1 MNNHKT
7 VSSKLQLQEL
17 NFDKIKFKRI
27 GEKNENKIEQKI
39 IVKIGE
45 NKDREFYKVVLEL
58 ITNKPEEYETEI
70 CVHGIFTF
78 ASDGMLDEEMKK
90 SLIQK
95 NAVAIMMPYVRS
107 QLTLLTSQP
116 GVDPIVM
123 PPLNIN
129 AMLDDAH

>member
-1 MNNHKT
+1 
-7 VSSKLQLQEL
+7 
-17 NFDKIKFKRI
+17 
-27 GEKNENKIEQKI
+27 
-39 IVKIGE
+39 
-45 NKDREFYKVVLEL
+45 
-58 ITNKPEEYETEI
+58 
-70 CVHGIFTF
+70 
-78 ASDGMLDEEMKK
+78 MKK